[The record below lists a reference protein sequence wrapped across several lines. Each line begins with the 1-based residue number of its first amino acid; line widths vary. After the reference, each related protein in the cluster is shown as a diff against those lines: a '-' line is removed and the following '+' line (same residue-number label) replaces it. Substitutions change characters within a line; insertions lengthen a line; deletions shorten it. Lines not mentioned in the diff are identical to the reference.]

1 MNNNF
6 LPVTPD
12 PFSTQVSKFQPDDLL
27 LPKEAADALCVTEG
41 TLAVW
46 RSTGRYSLKFV
57 KVGRYVRYRWR
68 DVTAFMD
75 QRTRTQVD

>member
-1 MNNNF
+1 MNQNF
-6 LPVTPD
+6 
-12 PFSTQVSKFQPDDLL
+12 SVSSNPISAQTAEYQPDDLL
-27 LPKEAADALCVTEG
+27 LPKETANVLCVTEG

-46 RSTGRYSLKFV
+46 RSTGRYALKFV

-75 QRTRTQVD
+75 QRTHTQVS